1 MNFSQMLSQ
10 QFIML
15 TILIHLDFQ
24 TFFETTSLT
33 LVSPGNIYNALTIL
47 FTNIIQ
53 VSPNASL
60 EETTTAITTQDAIM
74 FTGSLV
80 AAYATQRFGFP
91 AQMSIVQKKKIIIYQ
106 TLYNL
111 LEYFIRPSL
120 EHINV
125 SKKIILLHTRSKHK

>member
-1 MNFSQMLSQ
+1 MLSKL
-10 QFIML
+10 FIML

-47 FTNIIQ
+47 FTNVIK

-74 FTGSLV
+74 FPGSLV
-80 AAYATQRFGFP
+80 AAHATQRFGFP
-91 AQMSIVQKKKIIIYQ
+91 AQMSIIYKKKILIYQ
-106 TLYNL
+106 TIFLTFKFPNTYLVDFLFKYQYKNKLY
-111 LEYFIRPSL
+111 
-120 EHINV
+120 
-125 SKKIILLHTRSKHK
+125 